1 MAKQILF
8 RLSLVGNG
16 CVNFDDSK
24 TQAFTLKKLGIID
37 PSIMINNNI
46 KLAKKQIYDTG
57 RTYIN
62 SRGEEKPIY
71 DYKLKI
77 SADCLRHHIYEHDV
91 EAMTQAIMTDEN
103 IYCNY
108 LLSDVGLTRGYMFA
122 KSVDGNTLKRKSPLT
137 ITDAI
142 QTNNNVSNL
151 MEVGS
156 TTGERTDTSFF
167 TVEKIGDVTYSAKGV
182 IDLKT
187 LAFVPADV
195 RFDRAAVMTE
205 WCEKGLIDRVLRFH
219 YGDEAQYKI
228 GYFTSSAK
236 YLTNT
241 FAEYGIMLGD
251 EIVNRLVKHILTNI
265 LKLDIRRNTA
275 WTKCESL
282 EIKIVDDLIKD
293 TFENEEEGWIK
304 IYSENDINELQI
316 ICDSLF
322 TEATDEDLKRMKD
335 IDEEYK
341 KAEEER
347 IEAKREAREEAAR
360 IKEEKKLK
368 KQGKDNE

>member
-1 MAKQILF
+1 M
-8 RLSLVGNG
+8 
-16 CVNFDDSK
+16 
-24 TQAFTLKKLGIID
+24 
-37 PSIMINNNI
+37 
-46 KLAKKQIYDTG
+46 
-57 RTYIN
+57 
-62 SRGEEKPIY
+62 
-71 DYKLKI
+71 
-77 SADCLRHHIYEHDV
+77 
-91 EAMTQAIMTDEN
+91 
-103 IYCNY
+103 
-108 LLSDVGLTRGYMFA
+108 
-122 KSVDGNTLKRKSPLT
+122 
-137 ITDAI
+137 
-142 QTNNNVSNL
+142 
-151 MEVGS
+151 
-156 TTGERTDTSFF
+156 
-167 TVEKIGDVTYSAKGV
+167 
-182 IDLKT
+182 
-187 LAFVPADV
+187 
-195 RFDRAAVMTE
+195 
-205 WCEKGLIDRVLRFH
+205 
-219 YGDEAQYKI
+219 
-228 GYFTSSAK
+228 
-236 YLTNT
+236 TNT

-322 TEATDEDLKRMKD
+322 TEVTDDDLKRMKD

-347 IEAKREAREEAAR
+347 IEAKKEAREEAAR

>member
-46 KLAKKQIYDTG
+46 KLAKKQIYATG

-62 SRGEEKPIY
+62 NKGEEKPIY

-167 TVEKIGDVTYSAKGV
+167 TVEKIGDVTYNAKGV

-205 WCEKGLIDRVLRFH
+205 WCEKGLIDRIF
-219 YGDEAQYKI
+219 Y
-228 GYFTSSAK
+228 
-236 YLTNT
+236 
-241 FAEYGIMLGD
+241 
-251 EIVNRLVKHILTNI
+251 
-265 LKLDIRRNTA
+265 
-275 WTKCESL
+275 
-282 EIKIVDDLIKD
+282 
-293 TFENEEEGWIK
+293 
-304 IYSENDINELQI
+304 I
-316 ICDSLF
+316 IS
-322 TEATDEDLKRMKD
+322 
-335 IDEEYK
+335 
-341 KAEEER
+341 
-347 IEAKREAREEAAR
+347 
-360 IKEEKKLK
+360 
-368 KQGKDNE
+368 

>member
-8 RLSLVGNG
+8 RLGLVGNG

-46 KLAKKQIYDTG
+46 KLAKKQIYNTG

-62 SRGEEKPIY
+62 NKGEEKPIY

-251 EIVNRLVKHILTNI
+251 KIVNRLVKHILTNI

-282 EIKIVDDLIKD
+282 EIKIVNDLIKD
-293 TFENEEEGWIK
+293 TFENEEGGWIK

-322 TEATDEDLKRMKD
+322 TEVTNEDLKRMKD

-347 IEAKREAREEAAR
+347 LRAKKEAREEAAR